1 MLLGHGSIGQ
11 FAVAEALSGL
21 VVNAGTVDLTLGQS
35 VAVSVG
41 DETAFTDVSFAL
53 TTAGAPS
60 FSLGTEVA
68 TGGAIVSPTTAGQIT
83 VSLGEETPF
92 GEAFQNL
99 ITLSTGSPNFFIWNE
114 VDDSQTVT
122 WTDVEPGSTDQ
133 EAKWHQHIQAL

>member
-21 VVNAGTVDLTLGQS
+21 VVNAGTVDVSMGQAATFS
-35 VAVSVG
+35 IGTETVQASAV
-41 DETAFTDVSFAL
+41 FAV

-68 TGGAIVSPTTAGQIT
+68 TGGANVSPTTAGSIT
-83 VSLGEETPF
+83 ASVGEETAF

-99 ITLSTGSPNFFIWNE
+99 ISLSAGSPNFFLWNE
-114 VDDSQTVT
+114 VDDSADAT
-122 WTDVEPGSTDQ
+122 WKNVEPGSTD
-133 EAKWHQHIQAL
+133 

>member
-1 MLLGHGSIGQ
+1 VLLGHGSIGQ
-11 FAVAEALSGL
+11 FAVAEALAGT

-35 VAVSVG
+35 ASFSIGTETVAANA
-41 DETAFTDVSFAL
+41 TFAV

-68 TGGAIVSPTTAGQIT
+68 TGGANVSPTTAGQIT

-99 ITLSTGSPNFFIWNE
+99 ITLSTGTPNFFIWNE

-122 WTDVEPGSTDQ
+122 WTDVEPGSTD
-133 EAKWHQHIQAL
+133 